1 MIAKEKERMLRVTE
15 KHPFINLRELQ
26 STFPKKNA
34 VFNTVEALTKSTL
47 KPIESDESILN
58 SSIRERQA

>member
-26 STFPKKNA
+26 STFPKKNVA
-34 VFNTVEALTKSTL
+34 FNTVE
-47 KPIESDESILN
+47 SIN
-58 SSIRERQA
+58 KINFETN